1 MYIRSARPP
10 AVALT
15 SSPDRNSPVRAD
27 VIVSRLPVTVTS
39 VPSRPW
45 RARRL
50 AVLAAAALVA
60 LVLASCGGSSGKT
73 NTAMPPPLHSGRVGP
88 VTMFTAGGVST
99 YTPANLDL
107 LKGLGVD
114 WLHIYMHWAD
124 IAPDPTSKHKPLFD
138 ATDPAAYPAAGWA
151 PYDAVLQAAA
161 ARHISVDLGLVP
173 PPPNWA
179 SGKGAPH
186 PSTQPE
192 WKPSAAEYGQWV
204 HAVAVRY
211 SGHYTPPGASRP
223 LPRVSFWS
231 IWNEPNIG
239 NELGPEVEPHTQVEV
254 AARLYR
260 GLVNAAWSAFQAT
273 GHGHDTILIGELA
286 PEGRSKGA
294 PGLFG
299 AMPPLRFLYALYCV
313 NSAGQQLRGTQASE
327 RGCPAAAAG
336 SARFAAQNPALFKA
350 SGFAVHPYSFY
361 SLPPDEPIPNEPEDF
376 NLATMP
382 AFEST
387 LDRLQRTYGS
397 DVKFPIWSTEFG
409 YITNPPNVQYTVTPD
424 EAAYYLNWAEYLT
437 WEDPRI
443 KSYDQY
449 LLEDPP
455 GNMGFATGLFT
466 YSGAPKPALAAFRMP
481 LYLPVSNTAHGRPV
495 DVWGRVPP
503 APDAARTTHR
513 RQYVQIQFRST
524 SRGAFTTVQRVAIAD
539 RYGYFEV
546 HQTFPASGQVR
557 LQWASP
563 HGLTEFS
570 RTASITV
577 H

>member
-1 MYIRSARPP
+1 
-10 AVALT
+10 
-15 SSPDRNSPVRAD
+15 
-27 VIVSRLPVTVTS
+27 
-39 VPSRPW
+39 
-45 RARRL
+45 
-50 AVLAAAALVA
+50 
-60 LVLASCGGSSGKT
+60 
-73 NTAMPPPLHSGRVGP
+73 
-88 VTMFTAGGVST
+88 MFTAGGVST

-107 LKGLGVD
+107 LQRLGVD
-114 WLHIYMHWAD
+114 RLHIYMHWAD
-124 IAPDPTSKHKPLFD
+124 IAPDPTSTHKPLFD

-161 ARHISVDLGLVP
+161 ARRIGVDLGLVP

-186 PSTQPE
+186 PRTQPE

-231 IWNEPNIG
+231 IWNEPN
-239 NELGPEVEPHTQVEV
+239 LGTEVAPEVDPHTQVDT
-254 AARLYR
+254 APRLYR
-260 GLVNAAWSAFQAT
+260 GLVNAAWSAFQTT

-286 PEGRSKGA
+286 PEGATFKGA

-299 AMPPLRFLYALYCV
+299 AMPPLRFLYDLYCV
-313 NSAGQQLRGTQASE
+313 NSGGQPLRGTQASE
-327 RGCPAAAAG
+327 LGCPPTAAG
-336 SARFAAQNPALFKA
+336 STRFAAQNPALFEA

-361 SLPPDEPIPNEPEDF
+361 SIPPDEPIPNEPEDF

-382 AFEST
+382 AFQST
-387 LDRLQRTYGS
+387 LDHLQRTYGS

-409 YITNPPNVQYTVTPD
+409 YITNPPNTQYTVTPAQ
-424 EAAYYLNWAEYLT
+424 AAYYLNWAEYLT
-437 WEDPRI
+437 WEDPRL

-455 GNMGFATGLFT
+455 GDAGFATGLFT
-466 YSGAPKPALAAFRMP
+466 SSGQPKPALAAFRMP
-481 LYLPVSNTAHGRPV
+481 LYLPVSSTAHGRPA
-495 DVWGRVPP
+495 DVWGRVRP

-513 RQYVQIQFRST
+513 RQYVQIQFRPT
-524 SRGAFTTVQRVAIAD
+524 AGGAFKAVQRVAITNP
-539 RYGYFEV
+539 YGYFEV

-557 LQWASP
+557 LEWAYP